1 MLALQA
7 EGICM
12 TEQQTE
18 DHIAEW
24 QRIVQEGNDAYA
36 RRRYT
41 EAELAFIAALRIA
54 EKAGSSEELTKLSV
68 EEQVAAKTRLAKSLN
83 NMAALYHTQGKYNMA
98 EDLYKRCLEL
108 KKETHGDEHLEVAIS
123 LHNLA
128 VLHSAK
134 RRFADAEPLYKTALE
149 LKERLLGVDHPELV
163 TLLTNYALCLKR
175 MDRAEEAKNME
186 ARAEKLAPKK
196 SDPLKIIAVQ
206 YSAE

>member
-1 MLALQA
+1 
-7 EGICM
+7 M
-12 TEQQTE
+12 TDQQPE

-54 EKAGSSEELTKLSV
+54 EKAALPDEMSKLSA
-68 EEQVAAKTRLAKSLN
+68 EEQAAVNTRLAKSLN

-108 KKETHGDEHLEVAIS
+108 KKQTHGDEHLEVAIS

-134 RRFADAEPLYKTALE
+134 RRFADAEPLYKTSLE
-149 LKERLLGVDHPELV
+149 LKERLLGVDHPDLV
-163 TLLTNYALCLKR
+163 TLLSNYALCLKR
-175 MDRAEEAKNME
+175 MDRADEAKSME
-186 ARAEKLAPKK
+186 ERAEKMIPKK
-196 SDPLKIIAVQ
+196 SDPLKIIAVK
-206 YSAE
+206 YGVE

>member
-1 MLALQA
+1 
-7 EGICM
+7 M
-12 TEQQTE
+12 TDQQTE

-24 QRIVQEGNDAYA
+24 QRIVQEGNDAYG

-54 EKAGSSEELTKLSV
+54 EKAATPEEMSKLD
-68 EEQVAAKTRLAKSLN
+68 EAEQAAVNTRLAKSLN

-98 EDLYKRCLEL
+98 EDLYTRCLEL
-108 KKETHGDEHLEVAIS
+108 KKKTHGDEHLEVAIS

-134 RRFADAEPLYKTALE
+134 RRFADAEPLYKTSLD
-149 LKERLLGVDHPELV
+149 LKERLLGVDHPDLAV
-163 TLLTNYALCLKR
+163 LLTNYALCLKR
-175 MDRAEEAKNME
+175 MDRADEAKAME

>member
-1 MLALQA
+1 
-7 EGICM
+7 M
-12 TEQQTE
+12 TDQQPE

-24 QRIVQEGNDAYA
+24 RRIVQEGNNAYA

-54 EKAGSSEELTKLSV
+54 EKAALPEEMSKLSADEKGAV
-68 EEQVAAKTRLAKSLN
+68 NTRLAKSLN

-98 EDLYKRCLEL
+98 EDLYKRCLEI
-108 KKETHGDEHLEVAIS
+108 KKETHGDEHIEVAIS

-149 LKERLLGVDHPELV
+149 LKERLLGADNPELA

-175 MDRAEEAKNME
+175 MDRADEAKAME
-186 ARAEKLAPKK
+186 ERAVKLAPPKK

>member
-1 MLALQA
+1 
-7 EGICM
+7 M
-12 TEQQTE
+12 TDQQPS

-24 QRIVQEGNDAYA
+24 QRIVQEGNDAYS

-54 EKAGSSEELTKLSV
+54 EKAALLEEMNKLDA
-68 EEQVAAKTRLAKSLN
+68 EEQIATKTRLAKSLN

-98 EDLYKRCLEL
+98 EDLYARCLEL
-108 KKETHGDEHLEVAIS
+108 KKQTHGDEHLEVAIS

-149 LKERLLGVDHPELV
+149 LRERLQGVDHPELAQI
-163 TLLTNYALCLKR
+163 LNNYALCLKR
-175 MDRAEEAKNME
+175 MDRAEEAKAME
-186 ARAEKLAPKK
+186 ERAEKIAPKK
-196 SDPLKIIAVQ
+196 SDPLKIISVQ
-206 YSAE
+206 YSAD

>member
-1 MLALQA
+1 
-7 EGICM
+7 M
-12 TEQQTE
+12 TDQQPE

-54 EKAGSSEELTKLSV
+54 EKAALPDEMSKLSA
-68 EEQVAAKTRLAKSLN
+68 EEQAAVNTRLAKCLN

-108 KKETHGDEHLEVAIS
+108 KKQTHGDEHLEVAIS

-134 RRFADAEPLYKTALE
+134 RRFADAEPLYKTSLE
-149 LKERLLGVDHPELV
+149 LKERLLGVDHPDLV
-163 TLLTNYALCLKR
+163 TLLSNYALCLKR
-175 MDRAEEAKNME
+175 MDRADEAKSME
-186 ARAEKLAPKK
+186 ERAEKMIPKK
-196 SDPLKIIAVQ
+196 SDPLKIIAVK
-206 YSAE
+206 YGVE